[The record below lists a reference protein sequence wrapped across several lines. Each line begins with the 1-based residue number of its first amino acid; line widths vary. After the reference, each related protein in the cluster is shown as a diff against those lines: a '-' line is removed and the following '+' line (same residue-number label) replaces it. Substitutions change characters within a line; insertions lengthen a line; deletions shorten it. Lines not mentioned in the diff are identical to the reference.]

1 MQAGPVHWSAWDP
14 LAHGQRPNRGLWYGP
29 REACMLRTQAVAIS
43 SGGDLGVPVSREL
56 LKGSIAL
63 LILKLLSERDRYGYE
78 IIQEA
83 ARRTENAFEFKEGT
97 LYPALHQLEKRGYL
111 RSEWRLAN
119 NGKQRKYYGLTAAG
133 RKAASQSQKDWAI
146 FTRTVNAV
154 LANG

>member
-1 MQAGPVHWSAWDP
+1 M
-14 LAHGQRPNRGLWYGP
+14 
-29 REACMLRTQAVAIS
+29 
-43 SGGDLGVPVSREL
+43 PVSREL

-111 RSEWRLAN
+111 RSEWRVAKT
-119 NGKQRKYYGLTAAG
+119 GKQRKYYGLTAAG
-133 RKAASQSQKDWAI
+133 RKAASQSQRDWAL

-154 LANG
+154 LSNG